1 MLIHVA
7 SEVDLSL
14 VGSECAVLEAA
25 VVKLRYVVIDVCHS
39 QRDPYARL
47 GLLPVDVGVRLG
59 SLRAELKPEGRG
71 QRTSILRE
79 LRSKVKV
86 GVQRVG
92 VQRVGVQRAG
102 VQRGQW
108 PPHSP

>member
-25 VVKLRYVVIDVCHS
+25 VVKLRYVVIDVCYS

-92 VQRVGVQRAG
+92 VQRAG